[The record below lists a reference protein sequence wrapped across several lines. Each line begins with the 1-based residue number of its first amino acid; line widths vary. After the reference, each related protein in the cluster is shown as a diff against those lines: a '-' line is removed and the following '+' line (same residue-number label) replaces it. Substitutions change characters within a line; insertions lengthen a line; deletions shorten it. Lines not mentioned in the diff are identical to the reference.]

1 MLAGVRTW
9 GRGSERTFTTDDTET
24 DEEGFAE
31 DIAIAVDLGTGW
43 VGNVIDVVLGDV
55 EGIEI
60 FGAAALGS
68 SRTCFVVLISLGGIG
83 CVGSC
88 TSGGTDGD
96 VGDIDTFDP
105 CGGKVDAG
113 KGCRIVFTTAAADDG
128 NADAGLIICVVCPV
142 ECIVVAEEIC

>member
-9 GRGSERTFTTDDTET
+9 ERGRERTFTTEETET
-24 DEEGFAE
+24 DEGRFAD
-31 DIAIAVDLGTGW
+31 DIAMAVDLGTGW

-88 TSGGTDGD
+88 TIGGTDGD
-96 VGDIDTFDP
+96 AGDIDTLDP
-105 CGGKVDAG
+105 
-113 KGCRIVFTTAAADDG
+113 
-128 NADAGLIICVVCPV
+128 
-142 ECIVVAEEIC
+142 